1 MGIPKGNEKKVDPRF
16 IITKDKLASE
26 KIVARFMGKDK
37 QPVSHLQWVERK
49 ELRGNQY
56 NPNHVFPPELALLKR
71 SILLDGWMQ
80 PIIARSDGEIVDGFH
95 RWLISEDLEI
105 FDMTDGTIPIVQFPP
120 TIPIAD
126 QMMSTIRMNRARG
139 SHAALRMADMVV
151 ALIDQYK
158 VPVERIMA
166 HLMMEMEEVSRLY
179 DHGDM
184 RKRGASG
191 EFNKAW
197 VPGAKKGGYDRMKGV
212 T

>member
-1 MGIPKGNEKKVDPRF
+1 MGIPKRQGEKIIARF
-16 IITKDKLASE
+16 IGRE
-26 KIVARFMGKDK
+26 K
-37 QPVSHLQWVERK
+37 QPVSNVQWVDRK
-49 ELRGNQY
+49 DLRGNQY
-56 NPNHVFPPELALLKR
+56 NPNHVFPPELQLLKT

-105 FDMTDGTIPIVQFPP
+105 FDMTDGTIPIVQFPR
-120 TIPIAD
+120 TIPIAE

-197 VPGAKKGGYDRMKGV
+197 RPGEKKKVGYDRMKGV